1 MCYIARVH
9 KFSITLCKE
18 EVLSLLKNR
27 LNLLTKEDI
36 SKNLLYVTKGIE
48 KESLRVTTSGGI
60 SQNCHP
66 KALGAALTHPQIT
79 TDFSEALLEFIT
91 PPSTDAK
98 EVIEILKDIH
108 CFTYKN
114 ISDEVLWTSSMPC
127 QLNGNSGIPI
137 GVYGSSNIG
146 KMKHVYRVG
155 LGHRYGELMQTVAGI
170 HYNFSVS
177 SGLMEIFRKAEKS
190 NLSLKDFKTE
200 NYFSLIRN
208 FRRYYWL
215 LLYLFGSSPAVCR
228 SFAKDR
234 KHSLIEF
241 DDGGH
246 SLYLPYAT
254 SLRMSDLGYQ
264 SKKQEDLIVC
274 YNSLDSYIKTLK
286 NQLFQPFEDYEFIG
300 LKDSKKNYK
309 QLSSNILQIENEFYS
324 PVRPKRS
331 TKTGQAP
338 IIALSEKGVEY
349 IEVRCIDLNPFLP
362 LGIDHDQIDFMDI
375 FLLTCLLSES
385 SPTNKDEYKRVL
397 DNQKIMVNE
406 GRKPNL
412 MLHDM
417 NEMRSFKNWS
427 KSLFQEMY
435 ILANILDQKNQTSRY
450 NRVLKKFELL
460 IENPQL
466 TPSAKILKAME
477 ENKKTFYRVAMDLS
491 LNSHKYFQS
500 REFESEKIEKYKEMA
515 TQSHKNQSMI
525 EASDSFNF
533 SNFLK
538 KYYAQYD

>member
-1 MCYIARVH
+1 
-9 KFSITLCKE
+9 
-18 EVLSLLKNR
+18 
-27 LNLLTKEDI
+27 
-36 SKNLLYVTKGIE
+36 
-48 KESLRVTTSGGI
+48 
-60 SQNCHP
+60 
-66 KALGAALTHPQIT
+66 
-79 TDFSEALLEFIT
+79 
-91 PPSTDAK
+91 
-98 EVIEILKDIH
+98 
-108 CFTYKN
+108 
-114 ISDEVLWTSSMPC
+114 
-127 QLNGNSGIPI
+127 
-137 GVYGSSNIG
+137 
-146 KMKHVYRVG
+146 
-155 LGHRYGELMQTVAGI
+155 
-170 HYNFSVS
+170 
-177 SGLMEIFRKAEKS
+177 
-190 NLSLKDFKTE
+190 
-200 NYFSLIRN
+200 
-208 FRRYYWL
+208 
-215 LLYLFGSSPAVCR
+215 
-228 SFAKDR
+228 
-234 KHSLIEF
+234 
-241 DDGGH
+241 
-246 SLYLPYAT
+246 
-254 SLRMSDLGYQ
+254 
-264 SKKQEDLIVC
+264 
-274 YNSLDSYIKTLK
+274 
-286 NQLFQPFEDYEFIG
+286 
-300 LKDSKKNYK
+300 
-309 QLSSNILQIENEFYS
+309 
-324 PVRPKRS
+324 
-331 TKTGQAP
+331 
-338 IIALSEKGVEY
+338 VEY